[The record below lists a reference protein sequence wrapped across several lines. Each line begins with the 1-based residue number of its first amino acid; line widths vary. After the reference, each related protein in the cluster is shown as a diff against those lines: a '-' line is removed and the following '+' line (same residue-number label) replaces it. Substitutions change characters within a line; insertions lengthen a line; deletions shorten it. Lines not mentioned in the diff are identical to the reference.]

1 MVKIIIDRDGCI
13 SCGAC
18 WSSCS
23 DVYEQNDEDA
33 KSQIVA
39 KFQIG
44 SNIAEGKVGDNLT
57 ECARQGAEVCPVQVI
72 SVE

>member
-1 MVKIIIDRDGCI
+1 MVKIIINRDECI

-23 DVYEQNDEDA
+23 DVNEQNAEDT

-39 KFQIG
+39 KFQIDG
-44 SNIAEGKVGDNLT
+44 NIAEGKVEDNLA
-57 ECARQGAEVCPVQVI
+57 ECARQGAEVCPVQII

>member
-1 MVKIIIDRDGCI
+1 MVKIIIDREGCI

-18 WSSCS
+18 WASCS
-23 DVYEQNDEDA
+23 DVYEQNDEDT

-39 KFQIG
+39 KFQING
-44 SNIAEGKVGDNLT
+44 NPAEGKAEDNLT
-57 ECARQGAEVCPVQVI
+57 ECAHQGAEVCPVQVI